1 MAQVLRHSGGDP
13 AEASPDMT
21 ALLLIALFQAT
32 APVSSFVAP
41 TPAKTIAAKPDKDG
55 VVCRKE
61 AVLGSRMKTRVC
73 ERPSQ
78 TQQRLQDDRD
88 LVEKA
93 QVLQTIR
100 DPAAGP
106 PP

>member
-1 MAQVLRHSGGDP
+1 MI
-13 AEASPDMT
+13 
-21 ALLLIALFQAT
+21 ALLLAALFQST
-32 APVSSFVAP
+32 APVSSFVAA
-41 TPAKTIAAKPDKDG
+41 TPQKAVTAQPDKDG
-55 VVCRKE
+55 IVCRKE
-61 AVLGSRMKTRVC
+61 AILGSRMKTRVC

-78 TQQRLQDDRD
+78 TQQRLVDDRD

-100 DPAAGP
+100 DPSAGP

>member
-1 MAQVLRHSGGDP
+1 MI
-13 AEASPDMT
+13 
-21 ALLLIALFQAT
+21 ALLLAALFQTT

-41 TPAKTIAAKPDKDG
+41 TPAKTITATPDKDG

-61 AVLGSRMKTRVC
+61 AVLGSRMKTKVC

-78 TQQRLQDDRD
+78 TQQRMQDDRD

-100 DPAAGP
+100 DPSAGP

>member
-1 MAQVLRHSGGDP
+1 MMS
-13 AEASPDMT
+13 
-21 ALLLIALFQAT
+21 LLLAALFQST
-32 APVSSFVAP
+32 APVSSFTAP
-41 TPAKTIAAKPDKDG
+41 ISPPAKPAEVEKDG

-61 AVLGSRMKTRVC
+61 AVLGSRLRTRVC
-73 ERPSQ
+73 HRPSGVR
-78 TQQRLQDDRD
+78 QRANDDRD

-93 QVLQTIR
+93 QTLQTIR

>member
-1 MAQVLRHSGGDP
+1 
-13 AEASPDMT
+13 MT
-21 ALLLIALFQAT
+21 ALLLAILLQGT
-32 APVSSFVAP
+32 APVTTFTAP
-41 TPAKTIAAKPDKDG
+41 NMPKPLAGEPDKDG

-61 AVLGSRMKTRVC
+61 SVLGSRLKTKVC
-73 ERPSQ
+73 MRPSEV
-78 TQQRLQDDRD
+78 QQRAKDDRD

-100 DPAAGP
+100 DPALGP